1 MNEHNYGREDGDIYK
16 NDPEWQR
23 LNQEL
28 QEEDEQKTE
37 FGDEASGEVQENEE
51 DARRETPSAA
61 TGGSSNGPDPSAGAG
76 GTPPNGPD
84 PMTDT
89 GGPTDP
95 PDENGD
101 ITEDDDRTALER
113 MQDYMYGHNY
123 GLEDGEIYKNDP
135 EWQKL
140 NEDLMREDGLLSEEG
155 QDAVETSDEASNLD
169 EIKQDQELG
178 DDISINAISKVEE
191 QLVDVETD
199 VGDKVP
205 PVDEMGE
212 KKEGDLFF
220 EGPAYENPQFGEG
233 GGKQFFIRDAA
244 EMKKDG
250 RLKATETAKLIFNRS
265 EYHPDS
271 SVVSEGDEY
280 SVLYDKRP
288 LTDEKLNELTE
299 ETDFDN
305 LAHPR
310 DEDYDYEST
319 ITQDE
324 LDEMDENTP
333 DTQGLSRVGGDTL
346 EEGYKQPTSDQENS
360 WARYFPDAWK
370 NPERLKEG
378 EVYYQVSSAGKE
390 TKSSYFTDLETVNS
404 CRDEDGK
411 VNVSKL
417 FTKLQIDPGEGE
429 EFELTEYKYQSNEN
443 SNIERPPLKNVESRE
458 MDNNVAKEEMSE
470 DVKTVYQKTIS
481 HTPVKNGEWTDERG
495 ESTWIPDDID
505 VKESLARYGREGID
519 YKEGFADL
527 EPFAAYEAELEE
539 EEFTMSNSKQFR
551 SCNEFM
557 SDYFS
562 SKADELAGLDSADPL
577 ESKEYKDFLMKSFQC
592 DADEVE
598 EIQAALELGE
608 TPYGYTWHHDT
619 KPGRMLLVPT
629 MIHSAARHRGGQSL
643 WGGGAANR

>member
-1 MNEHNYGREDGDIYK
+1 MHK
-16 NDPEWQR
+16 
-23 LNQEL
+23 
-28 QEEDEQKTE
+28 
-37 FGDEASGEVQENEE
+37 
-51 DARRETPSAA
+51 
-61 TGGSSNGPDPSAGAG
+61 
-76 GTPPNGPD
+76 
-84 PMTDT
+84 
-89 GGPTDP
+89 
-95 PDENGD
+95 
-101 ITEDDDRTALER
+101 
-113 MQDYMYGHNY
+113 
-123 GLEDGEIYKNDP
+123 
-135 EWQKL
+135 
-140 NEDLMREDGLLSEEG
+140 
-155 QDAVETSDEASNLD
+155 
-169 EIKQDQELG
+169 
-178 DDISINAISKVEE
+178 
-191 QLVDVETD
+191 
-199 VGDKVP
+199 
-205 PVDEMGE
+205 
-212 KKEGDLFF
+212 
-220 EGPAYENPQFGEG
+220 
-233 GGKQFFIRDAA
+233 
-244 EMKKDG
+244 
-250 RLKATETAKLIFNRS
+250 RS
-265 EYHPDS
+265 
-271 SVVSEGDEY
+271 
-280 SVLYDKRP
+280 
-288 LTDEKLNELTE
+288 
-299 ETDFDN
+299 F
-305 LAHPR
+305 
-310 DEDYDYEST
+310 
-319 ITQDE
+319 Q
-324 LDEMDENTP
+324 
-333 DTQGLSRVGGDTL
+333 
-346 EEGYKQPTSDQENS
+346 
-360 WARYFPDAWK
+360 
-370 NPERLKEG
+370 
-378 EVYYQVSSAGKE
+378 
-390 TKSSYFTDLETVNS
+390 
-404 CRDEDGK
+404 
-411 VNVSKL
+411 L

-470 DVKTVYQKTIS
+470 DVKTEYQKTIS